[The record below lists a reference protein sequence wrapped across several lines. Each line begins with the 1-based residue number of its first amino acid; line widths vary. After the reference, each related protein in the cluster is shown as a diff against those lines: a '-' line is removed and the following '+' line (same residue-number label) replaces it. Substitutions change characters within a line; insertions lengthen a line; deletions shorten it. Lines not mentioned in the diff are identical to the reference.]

1 MKPKISVMVNGQVKE
16 YDVIL
21 TFKSDINNKDYV
33 VYTDNVYD
41 NCNKL
46 RIFAA
51 VYNPLTN
58 EYVSNVET
66 QEEWSEIYKLLDAV
80 LLNQ

>member
-1 MKPKISVMVNGQVKE
+1 MKPKISVMINGQAKE

-21 TFKSDINNKDYV
+21 TFKNDINNKDYV
-33 VYTDNVYD
+33 VYTDNEYD
-41 NCNKL
+41 NSDKL

-58 EYVSNVET
+58 EFVSNVET
-66 QEEWSEIYKLLDAV
+66 QEEWSEIYKILDTV
-80 LLNQ
+80 LIS